1 MTPLIPANTT
11 IPTKKSEVFST
22 YSDNQPGVQI
32 NVLQGERSMS
42 KDNKSLGMF
51 NLDGIPPA
59 PRGVPQIEVTF
70 DIDANGILH
79 VSAKDKGTGK
89 EQSIRIEA
97 GSGLSKDEVEKMKAE
112 AKAHESED
120 KAARE
125 KIDKLNQADSMVFQ
139 TEKQLKEFGD
149 KIPADKKSAIENA
162 VSKLKDAHKTQNMAA
177 VDASLQ
183 ELNAA
188 WTAASE
194 DIYKAQQGGG
204 VSATNAN
211 TSSADSGNA
220 SNQQQSGGDNV
231 TDAEFEEVK

>member
-1 MTPLIPANTT
+1 MA
-11 IPTKKSEVFST
+11 
-22 YSDNQPGVQI
+22 
-32 NVLQGERSMS
+32 
-42 KDNKSLGMF
+42 KDNKSLGVF

-70 DIDANGILH
+70 DIDANGLIH

-89 EQSIRIEA
+89 EQKIRIEA
-97 GSGLSKDEVEKMKAE
+97 GSGLSKEEIEKMKSE

-125 KIDKLNQADSMVFQ
+125 KIDKLNQADSLVFQ

-149 KIPADKKSAIENA
+149 KVPADKKAPIEAALN
-162 VSKLKDAHKTQNMAA
+162 KLKDAHKSQDIAA
-177 VDASLQ
+177 VDAAMN
-183 ELNAA
+183 ELNQA

-194 DIYKAQQGGG
+194 ELYKAQQAG
-204 VSATNAN
+204 AT
-211 TSSADSGNA
+211 ADAGAQQQPNNNGNA
-220 SNQQQSGGDNV
+220 QGGAQQGSENV